1 VIGLDTNE
9 KIVETFIEDEMR
21 DSYLTYAM
29 SVIVS
34 RALPDVRDGLK
45 PVHRRILFGMNE
57 QGMTPDKPYKK
68 SARIV
73 GDVLGKYHP
82 HGDQSVYNAL
92 VRMAQDFSMRYIL
105 IDGQGNFGSI
115 DGDAPAAMRYT
126 EVRIHPMAM
135 ALLAD
140 IEKNTIDFI
149 PNFDDTL
156 EEPSVLPASF
166 PNLLVNGSSGIAVGM
181 ATNIPPHNLGE
192 AINAVVAVIE
202 KPDIS
207 IDEVIGILPGPD
219 FPTGGVI
226 IGKSGIEK
234 AYKTGNGL
242 IQVRA
247 RVSIESM
254 RGGKEALIVNDIPF
268 QVNKTRLI
276 QDIAAHVKNRKV
288 DGITDLRDESDRDGT
303 RIVIE
308 LKRGINPHV
317 IMNQLFKITSLQVTY
332 GINLLALD
340 HLKPEVMNIKQII
353 ERYIAHREEIVKR
366 RTKFD
371 LERAENR
378 AHILEGFLLALDK
391 IDEVIKI
398 IRSSKTPKEAGERL
412 MHRFSFTK
420 IQSEAILD
428 MRLARLTGLERE
440 KIQKEHGELV
450 KLIAELKEILKS
462 RSNILRQIVKELKEH
477 AKKFGDPRRTEII
490 EKEEEID
497 IEDLIIEEDVV
508 VTISHNGFIKRTPI
522 TAFRHQARGGVGV
535 NVSSLKESD
544 FIEHM
549 FVGSTHDTILFISDH
564 GVAYS
569 LKVHEIINVSKN
581 AKGQSIRLLL
591 SLEGDES
598 VAAFA
603 KLRAEEGEAYI
614 LLIRKKGYMKKV
626 AVSGFQKVRKTG
638 IIAINLDEDDR
649 LIDAIV
655 TDGKRE
661 LIITTAMGNALRLR
675 ESAVRPM
682 GRTARGVTGIRMRE
696 GDYVCTVIKVISE
709 ADLLVVTELGYGKRV
724 SFNNFTVHGR
734 GTRGQIY
741 IKLSEKTGKSVG
753 VLSVSKGD
761 EIVIITSRGMII
773 KLKAK
778 AVSMMGRNAGGVRL
792 VNLKEPDDSVA
803 GVARVVQQ

>member
-1 VIGLDTNE
+1 LDTNE

-614 LLIRKKGYMKKV
+614 LLITKKGYMKKV